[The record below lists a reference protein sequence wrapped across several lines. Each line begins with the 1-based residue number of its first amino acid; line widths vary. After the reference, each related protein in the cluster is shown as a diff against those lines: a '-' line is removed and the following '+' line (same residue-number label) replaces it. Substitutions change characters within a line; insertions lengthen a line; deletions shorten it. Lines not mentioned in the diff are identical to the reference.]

1 MVALA
6 LDEKVAVVASSTC
19 GPQSPPMRYRD
30 AAHVDVGSFYAR
42 KPELGHTYR
51 LLGYAAL
58 VGVLWHQANDA
69 MLERLL
75 IGLIILWLM
84 AWYRVVGTLWRSSIV
99 AATLLCATLLTM
111 HRLWPT
117 GVIS

>member
-1 MVALA
+1 
-6 LDEKVAVVASSTC
+6 
-19 GPQSPPMRYRD
+19 MRYRD

-42 KPELGHTYR
+42 KPELGRFYR

-58 VGVLWHQANDA
+58 VAVVWHQANEA

-75 IGLIILWLM
+75 IGLVVLWLM

-99 AATLLCATLLTM
+99 AATLLCAVLLTT
-111 HRLWPT
+111 HRLHAA
-117 GVIS
+117 GVLL